1 MPNPGNFK
9 GARKAFIDSVEEQY
23 AKAVKEG
30 DVKEIRQDICRRYY
44 LRFPFSKGD
53 DYEPTQAELDAVDD
67 KAPPGR
73 EANPE
78 GWEMMT
84 TEEQGAALR
93 EHGDFVRAKNAV
105 GAQLT
110 KYCKELKRLFFFFSY
125 FQLANR
131 PTPEIRLRSRQQ
143 GQC

>member
-9 GARKAFIDSVEEQY
+9 GARKAFIDSVKEEY

-44 LRFPFSKGD
+44 LRFPVSKGD

-78 GWEMMT
+78 GWESMT

-93 EHGDFVRAKNAV
+93 ERGDFVRAKNAV

-110 KYCKELKRLFFFFSY
+110 KYHRRLLKCFFLLS
-125 FQLANR
+125 N
-131 PTPEIRLRSRQQ
+131 
-143 GQC
+143 